1 MRPEFLDRGPVE
13 AIGHGSKTGWICEDS
28 FMEWFSHFLHH
39 VQPNARPHPTL
50 LLADGHA
57 SHTNNLQ
64 LIERARQNNVTLL
77 IFPSH
82 CTHKLQAATYLMLL
96 LGLHMMDELLLLNMM
111 YKNHVSKFS
120 PIFLKRWLDW
130 QLQSLDVEKCMVLLH
145 LSWRLRRRDNL
156 QMLTVTVMYFRML
169 FLSW

>member
-1 MRPEFLDRGPVE
+1 VCNIQQRNSRLIFAFVEIYAKKLKVYQLSPVSPMRPEFLDRGPVE

-39 VQPNARPHPTL
+39 VRPNARPHPTL

-120 PIFLKRWLDW
+120 PIFLKR
-130 QLQSLDVEKCMVLLH
+130 
-145 LSWRLRRRDNL
+145 
-156 QMLTVTVMYFRML
+156 
-169 FLSW
+169 